1 MKKKNV
7 FKWWGVVLI
16 LSMCSVHAEA
26 QDLKSVL
33 TGVAKAVIGNKAT
46 TAHSIVGNWTYQ
58 APECQFES
66 DQLLAKAGGEIA
78 AKEVEEKL
86 QTIYDKIGLAGIKY
100 IFKEDGTY
108 SYILKKRTVSGTY
121 VFDDEAKTIT
131 MKNKLG
137 IQTVAYVT
145 VTGNS
150 MSLVFNAD
158 KLMSILKVITG
169 AASKVNSTA
178 ATLNSVAE
186 AYDGLM
192 LGFELKK

>member
-46 TAHSIVGNWTYQ
+46 TAHSIVGTWTYQ

-108 SYILKKRTVSGTY
+108 SY
-121 VFDDEAKTIT
+121 DDEAKTIT